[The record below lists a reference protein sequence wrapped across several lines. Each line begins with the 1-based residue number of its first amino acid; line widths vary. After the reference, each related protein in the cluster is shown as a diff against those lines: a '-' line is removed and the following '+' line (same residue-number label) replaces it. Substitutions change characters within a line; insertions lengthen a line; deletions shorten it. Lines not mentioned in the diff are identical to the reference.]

1 MAIRINDDN
10 RGVGGGQGI
19 NDASKGSETTM
30 EAARIR
36 KQRQRMRRIDDGLE
50 EMATTTEVLAEK
62 DDT

>member
-1 MAIRINDDN
+1 MAIGINDDN
-10 RGVGGGQGI
+10 RGVGGGQVI
-19 NDASKGSETTM
+19 NDASKGSEKTM
-30 EAARIR
+30 ETARIR